1 MSNFFSS
8 LANIGG
14 KLVGGAVS
22 SGLDY
27 LYDALPSGL
36 QNTLSSVGNFLDIG
50 SSDIGEFAGDVTKGL
65 LSGGAGSDLELK
77 DMPSA
82 GSISGSNFSSRAGFQ
97 AGRAQMMPFG
107 RTDRVSRAIQDQ
119 RVADKLRRMSA
130 GYKVPAPNLRMGSN
144 ITLASART
152 PSVSLAR
159 KYSKGTVKA

>member
-14 KLVGGAVS
+14 KLVSGAVS
-22 SGLDY
+22 GGLDY

-50 SSDIGEFAGDVTKGL
+50 SSDIGKFAGDVTKGL
-65 LSGGAGSDLELK
+65 LTGPQNDLTMK
-77 DMPSA
+77 DLPSA
-82 GSISGSNFSSRAGFQ
+82 SSISGSNFSSRAGFQ

-152 PSVSLAR
+152 PTVSLSR